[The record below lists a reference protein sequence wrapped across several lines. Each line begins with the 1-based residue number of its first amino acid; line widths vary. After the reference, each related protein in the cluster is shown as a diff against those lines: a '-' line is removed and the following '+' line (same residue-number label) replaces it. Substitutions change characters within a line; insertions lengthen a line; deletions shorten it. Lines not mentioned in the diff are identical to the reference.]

1 MVERGCPTRRRI
13 WVPGVD
19 LSITVVGSL
28 IAGGTVLSSF
38 STRAGDDGDVQYP
51 LRRCR
56 TGVHGSAHGVALE
69 TFLDL
74 EAPSDPRGSR

>member
-1 MVERGCPTRRRI
+1 MVERGCPTRRRT

-38 STRAGDDGDVQYP
+38 STTLGMMAMFSIPCVGAVLAFLAQRTVWP
-51 LRRCR
+51 SRRFW
-56 TGVHGSAHGVALE
+56 T
-69 TFLDL
+69 
-74 EAPSDPRGSR
+74 